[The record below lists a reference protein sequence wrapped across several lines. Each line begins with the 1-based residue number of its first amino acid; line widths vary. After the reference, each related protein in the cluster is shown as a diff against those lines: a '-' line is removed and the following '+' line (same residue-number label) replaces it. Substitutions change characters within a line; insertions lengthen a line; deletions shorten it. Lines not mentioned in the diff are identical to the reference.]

1 MNSSPALEMTIYQ
14 HIRDADETKV
24 ALIIT
29 AAEQGIPPPR
39 FPRGNKS
46 SKVAAAVRLRFA
58 GMTSVQAQAITRL
71 NGSMM
76 RRVNKHIHEHTAPT
90 PCVDCGDHPGR
101 IAGLCAWCL
110 DAAARRDEL

>member
-1 MNSSPALEMTIYQ
+1 MSTPPALEMTIYQ

-24 ALIIT
+24 ALIIA
-29 AAEQGIPPPR
+29 AAEQGTPPPR
-39 FPRGNKS
+39 FPRGEKS
-46 SKVAAAVRLRFA
+46 SKVAAAVLLRFA

-90 PCVDCGDHPGR
+90 PCFECDERPARVAGR
-101 IAGLCAWCL
+101 CTWCWN
-110 DAAARRDEL
+110 AAERRGET